1 MSARTLFFALWPDD
15 RQRDRLRDVIN
26 VVAKTVEGKPVERRN
41 WHVTLA
47 YVGQFPEDS
56 IGELRESA
64 RRIQVEPFKLSF
76 NRLEYWPRPKIAA
89 LMSPTVPAE
98 LQTLVSKLNEVLVDI
113 GVMPDDRTYRP
124 HITVVR
130 GARPFST
137 ERLAHR
143 AATQW
148 SRFELI
154 ESVAG
159 PGGVRYRPLKQ

>member
-143 AATQW
+143 AATQS
-148 SRFELI
+148 SRLEVI

-159 PGGVRYRPLKQ
+159 PGGVRYLPLKQ

>member
-26 VVAKTVEGKPVERRN
+26 AVAKTVEGKPVARRN
-41 WHVTLA
+41 WHITLA
-47 YVGQFPEDS
+47 YVGQFPEEQVF
-56 IGELRESA
+56 ELREKASQ
-64 RRIQVEPFKLSF
+64 IPVEPFQLSF

-98 LQTLVSKLNEVLVDI
+98 LQTLVSKLNEVLVDV

-143 AATQW
+143 ATTQW

-159 PGGVRYRPLKQ
+159 PGGISYLPLKQ